1 MKQYAAM
8 RQRRIARLF
17 MSGELNR
24 SHARPFRMDSVWR
37 LALDLTLGQ
46 VTDYIGVPKG
56 IRTPVTAVKGRCPG
70 PLDDGDAEGL
80 PPGGARKITRLTPG
94 GQRTPREA
102 RRSHPPRSRRSAA
115 GGPFLA
121 SELTQNL

>member
-1 MKQYAAM
+1 MITVTADPDRHLGSALCE
-8 RQRRIARLF
+8 IC
-17 MSGELNR
+17 GT
-24 SHARPFRMDSVWR
+24 PTSVP
-37 LALDLTLGQ
+37 LTLDL
-46 VTDYIGVPKG
+46 IGVPRG
-56 IRTPVTAVKGRCPG
+56 IRTPVTAVRGRCPG

-115 GGPFLA
+115 GGPF
-121 SELTQNL
+121 